1 MVLHAGLEEVAAEL
15 QALERELAT
24 SGQDPWS
31 WRLPPRLLRA
41 MQRRYGYL
49 LASGLRDRVSRQATS
64 VEQASLADRI
74 NGGLLRWEIQLALLD
89 RAENTSDGLAVAVLM
104 DRVQQEG
111 RQRGYPT
118 CLALYQTLAGRVW
131 HRPEADLRGQLM
143 WDALKSGDWAELASS
158 WAHGDPPWDVA
169 LVDRL
174 GWPLSEGS

>member
-1 MVLHAGLEEVAAEL
+1 MVRHAGLEEVADEL

-24 SGQDPWS
+24 SGQDPRS

-49 LASGLRDRVSRQATS
+49 LAPGLRDRVSQAAS

-74 NGGLLRWEIQLALLD
+74 SGGLLRWEIQLALLD
-89 RAENTSDGLAVAVLM
+89 GAENTSDGLAVTVLM

-118 CLALYQTLAGRVW
+118 LLALYQTLAGRVW
-131 HRPEADLRGQLM
+131 HRPEADLCGQLM
-143 WDALKSGDWAELASS
+143 WDALQSGDWAELASHWPHPEPS
-158 WAHGDPPWDVA
+158 WEVA